1 MFRALEAHAVR
12 YVLIGGLAATLH
24 GSPLRTGDADIC
36 PARDAENFERLA
48 RALEAMD
55 ARIRAPDLEAGVRFA
70 CDARLAGVELLNLTT
85 RFGEPGHRVQ
95 TGRDRRLRRPPAGRG
110 ALRPGRARCAGGL
123 APRRHP
129 FQEGGRSTQG
139 PRRARHPSG
148 AAKAEKAADVAAPT
162 RPPAPRTLASARPFT
177 RVATWPP
184 LHVVSVG
191 SIAIGWRAPRG
202 MGASVANKSF

>member
-85 RFGEPGHRVQ
+85 RFGDLDIAFRPAG
-95 TGRDRRLRRPPAGRG
+95 TGGYDDLLQGAERYDLEGLVVPVASLPDVIRSKKAANRPKDHAALDTLQELLRRRK
-110 ALRPGRARCAGGL
+110 RP
-123 APRRHP
+123 
-129 FQEGGRSTQG
+129 T
-139 PRRARHPSG
+139 
-148 AAKAEKAADVAAPT
+148 
-162 RPPAPRTLASARPFT
+162 
-177 RVATWPP
+177 
-184 LHVVSVG
+184 
-191 SIAIGWRAPRG
+191 
-202 MGASVANKSF
+202 

>member
-95 TGRDRRLRRPPAGRG
+95 TGRDGRLRRPPAGRG

-129 FQEGGRSTQG
+129 FQESGQSTQG
-139 PRRARHPSG
+139 PRWACPGSV
-148 AAKAEKAADVAAPT
+148 DTQV
-162 RPPAPRTLASARPFT
+162 RPLASARVDV
-177 RVATWPP
+177 RKQWD
-184 LHVVSVG
+184 
-191 SIAIGWRAPRG
+191 
-202 MGASVANKSF
+202 